1 MDFSKCMENIKNS
14 YLPLHYQEKLCYD
27 LERIGES
34 GIDGVFRIVLFGSC
48 ARNQIRVGSDIDLLV
63 VTEKM
68 ADREIRGELAS
79 DLAEEKQGVATD
91 VIFYTREDFERSE
104 CLLVREI
111 KKDGLIL
118 WEG

>member
-27 LERIGES
+27 LEKIGES

-79 DLAEEKQGVATD
+79 DLAEEKQG
-91 VIFYTREDFERSE
+91 
-104 CLLVREI
+104 
-111 KKDGLIL
+111 GLRMFFL
-118 WEG
+118 YQRRF